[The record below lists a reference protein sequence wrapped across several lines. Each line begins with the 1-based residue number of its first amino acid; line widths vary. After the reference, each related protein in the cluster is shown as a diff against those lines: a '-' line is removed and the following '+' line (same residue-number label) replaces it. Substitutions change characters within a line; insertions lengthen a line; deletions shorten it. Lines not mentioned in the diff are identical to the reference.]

1 MAIREVMLEDEEDL
15 RKKCKDVKEIND
27 KILTLLDDM
36 AETMY
41 EKQGV
46 GLAAPQVGILRKV
59 VVIDIGEGLIE
70 LINPVIIETRGE
82 VTDNEGCLS
91 VPGKCAKVK
100 RPQYCKVEA
109 LDRNGEKIT
118 VEGEDLL
125 ARALTHE
132 LDHLD
137 GILYTD
143 IMIDGTFCDVESLEE
158 EE

>member
-1 MAIREVMLEDEEDL
+1 
-15 RKKCKDVKEIND
+15 
-27 KILTLLDDM
+27 
-36 AETMY
+36 MY

-91 VPGKCAKVK
+91 VPDKCAKVK